1 MTATVI
7 GPAHI
12 RKSNFIEKLVG
23 SKLFWVLACTLL
35 FAYPISK
42 SVTRMLPAEL
52 ALYNTLPDF
61 RFTDENGKSFGTNEL
76 KGKVYIANFMFTSC
90 QTYCPKL
97 LKQIQTVQHRMR
109 GVIDRAAIV
118 SFTVDPDT
126 DTSTV
131 LFAKARELN
140 ANPVVWRFLT
150 ATPKDVKNLLVDGF
164 KVPIGEKQTANNIMD
179 VAHSNKLVL
188 VDQDGVIRGYYE
200 ADTKGINQLMIDTG
214 LLINRKKKS

>member
-1 MTATVI
+1 MEAAI
-7 GPAHI
+7 GPSFI
-12 RKSNFIEKLVG
+12 RKSNFIEKMVL
-23 SKLFWVLACTLL
+23 SKLFWVLACTFL

-42 SVTRMLPAEL
+42 SINRVLPVD
-52 ALYNTLPDF
+52 LPFYGDVPVF

-90 QTYCPKL
+90 QTSCPIL
-97 LKQIQTVQHRMR
+97 LKKVQTVQHRIR

-126 DTSTV
+126 DNSKV
-131 LFAKARELN
+131 LFDKARELK

-150 ATPKDVKNLLVDGF
+150 ASLEDTKKLLVDGF
-164 KVPIGEKQTANNIMD
+164 KVPLGDKTIANTVMD

-188 VDQDGVIRGYYE
+188 VDQEGKIRGYYSIE
-200 ADTKGINQLMIDTG
+200 KNGIDQLMIDTG
-214 LLINRKKKS
+214 LLINKKKKS

>member
-1 MTATVI
+1 MEAAI
-7 GPAHI
+7 GPSFI
-12 RKSNFIEKLVG
+12 RKSNFIEKMVL
-23 SKLFWVLACTLL
+23 SKLFWVLACSFL

-42 SVTRMLPAEL
+42 SINRVLPVD
-52 ALYNTLPDF
+52 LPFYGDVPVF

-90 QTYCPKL
+90 QTSCPIL
-97 LKQIQTVQHRMR
+97 LKKVQTVQHRIR

-126 DTSTV
+126 DTSKV
-131 LFAKARELN
+131 LFDKARELK

-150 ATPKDVKNLLVDGF
+150 ASLEDTKALLVDGF
-164 KVPIGEKQTANNIMD
+164 KVPVGDKTVANSVMD

-188 VDQDGVIRGYYE
+188 VDQEGKIRGYYSIE
-200 ADTKGINQLMIDTG
+200 KNGIDQLMIDTG
-214 LLINRKKKS
+214 LLINKKKKS